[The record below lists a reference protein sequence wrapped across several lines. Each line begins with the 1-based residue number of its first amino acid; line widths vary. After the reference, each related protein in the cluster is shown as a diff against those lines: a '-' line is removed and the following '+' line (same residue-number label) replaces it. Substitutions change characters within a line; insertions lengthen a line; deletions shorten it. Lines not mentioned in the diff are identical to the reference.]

1 MSTLYTDL
9 NLTIFPSGVDS
20 FPQWLNITAT
30 DGPLIKQ
37 YMDAMEA
44 GNTVLANQIL
54 SQIPSGTQ
62 KIIKAND
69 LNKLTQAVLAVE
81 RFYSSD
87 IQDYVQDKQDEWDS
101 VINQFTY
108 QGTWSSGTSYL
119 KNNLVSYTIFGIEY
133 IYIATSNVP
142 VGIAP
147 TNTNYW
153 RLLTMQGQ
161 QGISGT
167 GLSYRGEWVVSNSYS
182 INDAV
187 TYSGVLWMAVQPSQ
201 GVEPTQS
208 SSAWKIVMSLQT
220 TTYPI
225 QSNQPVNQLAGDLW
239 FNTQTDPTNFY
250 YLEPLQSPASASD
263 IAFGKQAYDELG
275 NVIVGTMT

>member
-108 QGTWSSGTSYL
+108 QGIWSSGTSYL

-187 TYSGVLWMAVQPSQ
+187 TYSGALWMAVQPSQ